1 MLVFAF
7 PRWNVEPVVWLWTLP
22 LRAALWLGHPPPA
35 ENWWQRLVPFRLG
48 YLAGLC
54 FFLPNL
60 SWVLHSSRV
69 IHGAVGNEWMGWPV
83 ELLGWSAALG
93 LSGYAAIYFGLWA
106 WFAAKIARPRE
117 ILLQQGSA
125 VAVSLDSLRSA
136 SLAAAAWTALE
147 WTRGWMLTG
156 FGWNGLSV
164 GLHQNKVL
172 IQAADLIGVY
182 GLSFLPVFCAVIG
195 FNVMLRLVQQVR
207 LRRHTRYHFDL
218 LLAMVL
224 VLSVATYGMHSLS
237 AGDEAEHLPVRVA
250 LVQQNVPQA
259 DKFAG
264 NNLAERY
271 QRYAELTHQHA
282 APRDGTKHSP
292 VDLVVW
298 PESAL
303 GLPFYHRDHSAY
315 FDDLLGIG
323 DFSLLTGCDVL
334 EPGGNSYTSAALLHE
349 AFDGAQL
356 YHKVH
361 LVPFGEYLPLR
372 PLLGPILGGV
382 LPGDFVPGPSLEP
395 LLLNK
400 PAMQVIPLIC
410 FEDTVGNLARQ
421 FVRPQAQLI
430 VNLTNDGWFL
440 QSAEPEQHLANALF
454 RAIELRRPM
463 CRATN
468 TGVTCFIDECGRVTS
483 KLIDPDTGSSATQ
496 GVLQSTVQVRKHPPL
511 TLYARWGDWF
521 AMLGAALCLLALIRR
536 KFSRA
541 DEISG
546 ALP

>member
-7 PRWNVEPVVWLWTLP
+7 PHWNMELAVWLWLLP
-22 LRAALWLGHPPPA
+22 LLAALWLGDEAPA
-35 ENWWQRLVPFRLG
+35 QTKWQRLKPFRLG

-60 SWVLHSSRV
+60 SWVRHSSRV
-69 IHGAVGNEWMGWPV
+69 INGAMGDEWMGWSV
-83 ELLGWSAALG
+83 ELMGWSAAIG
-93 LSGYAAIYFGLWA
+93 LSGYAALYFGLWA
-106 WFAAKIARPRE
+106 WFAAKFARPNQAQ
-117 ILLQQGSA
+117 LSQGSA
-125 VAVSLDSLRSA
+125 IAVSLESLRSA
-136 SLAAAAWTALE
+136 LLCAAAWTALE

-164 GLHQNKVL
+164 GLHQNKVM
-172 IQAADLIGVY
+172 IQAADLVGVY
-182 GLSFLPVFCAVIG
+182 GLSFLPMFAAVIG
-195 FNVMLRLVQQVR
+195 FNVVHRLVLQVR
-207 LRRHTRYHFDL
+207 ERRRARYHFDL
-218 LLAMVL
+218 LLTLML
-224 VLSVATYGMHSLS
+224 VLGVAAYGMHALS
-237 AGDEAEHLPVRVA
+237 ANSEDRVPIRVA

-264 NNLAERY
+264 LNIAERY
-271 QRYAELTHQHA
+271 QRYAELTRQHA
-282 APRDGTKHSP
+282 EPRDGSKHSP

-303 GLPFYHRDHSAY
+303 GLPFYHREHQAY

-334 EPGGNSYTSAALLHE
+334 EPAGNNYTSAALLHK
-349 AFDGAQL
+349 AFNGAQL
-356 YHKVH
+356 YHKMH

-372 PLLGPILGGV
+372 PVLGPVLGGV
-382 LPGDFVPGPSLEP
+382 LPGDFIPGSKAEP
-395 LLLNK
+395 LMLQKLNLGL
-400 PAMQVIPLIC
+400 IPLIC
-410 FEDTVGNLARQ
+410 FEDTVGSLARE
-421 FVRPQAQLI
+421 FVRPQPQLL

-468 TGVTCFIDECGRVTS
+468 TGVTCFIDECGRITS
-483 KLIDPDTGSSATQ
+483 KLIDPDTGSTFTQ
-496 GVLQSTVQVRKHPPL
+496 GVLQSTVQVSKHPPL

-521 AMLGAALCLLALIRR
+521 ALLNAALCLLMIARR
-536 KFSRA
+536 RFSRA
-541 DEISG
+541 DETCG